1 MKAKQIR
8 DVLLNILSIAIKV
21 VIAVWL
27 VKFIYGK
34 TLEAYDFGYRVFSEE
49 PVSPAPGR
57 DVSVAITEGKKEK
70 AIAELLYEKG
80 LVRDANLAYVQI
92 LASEYREKLQPGVY
106 TLNTSQTLEEMMAT
120 MSPEIEEE
128 EDEE

>member
-8 DVLLNILSIAIKV
+8 DVLLNVLSIAIKV

-128 EDEE
+128 EGEE